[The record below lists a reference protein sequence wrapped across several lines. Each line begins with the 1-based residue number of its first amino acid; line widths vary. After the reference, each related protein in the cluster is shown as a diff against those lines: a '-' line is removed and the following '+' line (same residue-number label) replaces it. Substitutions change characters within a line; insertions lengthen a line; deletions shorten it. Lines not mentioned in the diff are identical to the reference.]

1 MAARRLIIV
10 MLVLLGVSTLAA
22 ALAPVDSGPDSTS
35 TSTRTAQT
43 ERDERTGGQLV
54 RETIDAQAEKPK
66 EISVPVGDQLSLH
79 VESKHFGQVEI
90 RELGLLDDVT
100 PRDPAR
106 FDILADERGRH
117 EVRLLGQKEEVGVL
131 EFAETARHAGEKS
144 Q

>member
-22 ALAPVDSGPDSTS
+22 ALAPVDPGSESTT

-43 ERDERTGGQLV
+43 ERDEHRGGQLV
-54 RETIDAQAEKPK
+54 RETLDAQAEEPK
-66 EISVPVGDQLSLH
+66 EIRVPVGDQLSLH

-90 RELGLLDDVT
+90 RGLGLLDDVT
-100 PRDPAR
+100 PLDPAR

-131 EFAETARHAGEKS
+131 EFAETARHAGENS

>member
-22 ALAPVDSGPDSTS
+22 ALAPVDPGSESTT

-43 ERDERTGGQLV
+43 ERDEHGGGQLV

-66 EISVPVGDQLSLH
+66 EISVPIGDQLSLH

-90 RELGLLDDVT
+90 RGLGLLEDVS
-100 PRDPAR
+100 RLDPAR

-131 EFAETARHAGEKS
+131 EFAETARHAGKKS